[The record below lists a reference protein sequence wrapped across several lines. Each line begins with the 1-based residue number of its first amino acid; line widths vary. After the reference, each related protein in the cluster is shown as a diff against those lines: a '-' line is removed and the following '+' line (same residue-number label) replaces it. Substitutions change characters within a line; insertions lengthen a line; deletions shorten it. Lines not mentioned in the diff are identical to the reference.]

1 VAAFDEQ
8 ERRLPTGGQPIP
20 VSLTRRRVAGGL
32 MTIALIPLWARE
44 VSAEAWNDV
53 ARRIEKLVGSAS
65 ITQERVHLTMPS
77 LAENGNLVALTV
89 SVDSPMTEA
98 DHVSAIYIF
107 SERNPQ
113 ATLAVFHLSPKAGR
127 AQLKINVRLATTQRV
142 IAIARTSDGR
152 FWSGATRVVV
162 TDAACVDGG

>member
-1 VAAFDEQ
+1 MTVALF
-8 ERRLPTGGQPIP
+8 PFG
-20 VSLTRRRVAGGL
+20 AG
-32 MTIALIPLWARE
+32 E
-44 VSAEAWNDV
+44 VNAQAWNDI

-65 ITQERVHLTMPS
+65 ITHERVHLTMPS

-89 SVDSPMTEA
+89 SVDSPMSEA
-98 DHVSAIYIF
+98 DYVSSIYIF

-113 ATLAVFHLSPKAGR
+113 ATLAGFHLSSKAGR

-142 IAIARTSDGR
+142 IAIARTNDGR
-152 FWSGATRVVV
+152 FWSGATQVVV